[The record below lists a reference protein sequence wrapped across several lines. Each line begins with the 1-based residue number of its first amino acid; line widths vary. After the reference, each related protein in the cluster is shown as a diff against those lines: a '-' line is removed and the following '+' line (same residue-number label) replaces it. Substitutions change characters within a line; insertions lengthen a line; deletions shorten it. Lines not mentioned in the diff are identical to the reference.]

1 MQTIQ
6 FDGDNT
12 ELTEEVVNLINLDI
26 VLKLYQINSSLKMG
40 EFCQADAII
49 KGKRFI
55 FWHLL

>member
-26 VLKLYQINSSLKMG
+26 VLKLYQINSLKNG
-40 EFCQADAII
+40 
-49 KGKRFI
+49 
-55 FWHLL
+55 